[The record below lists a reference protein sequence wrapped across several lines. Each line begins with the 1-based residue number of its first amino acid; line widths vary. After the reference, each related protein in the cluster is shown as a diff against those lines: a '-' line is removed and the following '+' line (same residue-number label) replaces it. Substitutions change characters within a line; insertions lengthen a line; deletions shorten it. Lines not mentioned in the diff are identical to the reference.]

1 MKETGGVILK
11 GGALTA
17 DELEQINRYTRRP
30 FQEEELYTFSVAL
43 CDNEIDRDWE
53 RFTVGALQRL
63 SGLFL
68 GKTGI
73 FNHNPQTQNQAARIY
88 DCQVESMPA
97 RKTRAGEVYHR
108 LVAKAYLPRSEKN
121 KDLILELESGIKKEV
136 SVGCAVAKAVCSV
149 CGADRRK
156 KNCGH
161 KKGELYGDAV
171 CCTVLD
177 EPTDAYEW
185 SFVAVPAQ
193 REAGV
198 IKQYSEGRKQDLED
212 ILKSLD
218 SEGELVLGFEE
229 RGALRREVQKLREE
243 AACGRQYRADLEK
256 SVVRLCGVAEP
267 GFPVQAMQRAAES
280 MSLEDLKA
288 FEKAFRGKAEQ
299 SLPLTPQLAGAQKKE
314 SPAENRAF
322 QI

>member
-11 GGALTA
+11 GGALAA

-53 RFTVGALQRL
+53 RFTVGALHQL
-63 SGLFL
+63 SSLFL

-88 DCQVESMPA
+88 DCRVEPIPG
-97 RKTRAGEVYHR
+97 RKTRAGEGYHR
-108 LVAKAYLPRSEKN
+108 LVAKAYLPCSEKN
-121 KDLILELESGIKKEV
+121 ADLILELESGIKKEV
-136 SVGCAVAKAVCSV
+136 SVGCAVAKAVCSI

-156 KNCGH
+156 KDCGH
-161 KKGELYGDAV
+161 KKGESYGEAV

-198 IKQYSEGRKQDLED
+198 LKQYGERRNRNLED

-218 SEGELVLGFEE
+218 GEGELVLDFEE
-229 RGALRREVQKLREE
+229 RSALRREVQRLWEE
-243 AACGRQYRADLEK
+243 AACGRQYREDLEK
-256 SVVRLCGVAEP
+256 SVVRLCSVAEP

-299 SLPLTPQLAGAQKKE
+299 SLPLAPQLAGAQKKE